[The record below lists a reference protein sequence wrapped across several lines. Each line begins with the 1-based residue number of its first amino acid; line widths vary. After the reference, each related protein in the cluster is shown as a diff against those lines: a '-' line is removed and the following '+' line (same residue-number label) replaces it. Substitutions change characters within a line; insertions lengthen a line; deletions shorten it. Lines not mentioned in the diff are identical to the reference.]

1 MTHSRLSDSYPVATL
16 PRVANVTLEERAV
29 VLPLISPDSL
39 VIDLGISK
47 SIIASYLIKPSPK
60 LVWLYPLSP
69 KTVVDAMDT
78 LVVDNVK
85 RYAVGI
91 HTGDLA
97 KLLVLTHNEADP
109 TLASPIETDLT
120 TQVKAVTFDD
130 NEITVVYVNGSI
142 ERFILENDKV
152 TKDAKTRLKNSGTL
166 AFCEFLTWQNQKLV
180 LLIYQSKTVVTY
192 QLVAIANNQIYEVET
207 KSVQTKHKFR
217 WSYNSGYIY
226 QLDETSKSI
235 DKISIAKFDTEK
247 SISVEPLLQD
257 GATAAIYAPCSDRL
271 VLSSGSTI
279 YIVNFTYGAL
289 LDSFVSKLSRSHT
302 NDDEVVLKRVVP
314 IKNSGRLGK
323 TVAVYLNLKPK
334 DNNVD
339 VNLISVDLGT
349 NRLTECLGKAIVKPN
364 QDKFAGVIPILTNK
378 FAERSEESGLELDE
392 VFQTL
397 RQCAEA
403 KDVYKWERVLIPYM
417 KNEPW
422 ELIKQLISKTKAP
435 KTKKEYTFQEMDE
448 ETDRVVD
455 VRFIKRV
462 VNLVLRQREDE
473 QVEFVDSEFFPE
485 HTLMYLLT
493 LPVFP
498 VEFTNGLL
506 QLLYALGNFTLL
518 RQAINTCPNLTVR
531 ELLIQVNNEVDDE
544 VFVDLINRLCT
555 EFSMGQITTTFKG
568 LVVEFPS
575 QISLDN
581 LLVRLF
587 KVPRNKN
594 LLYLI
599 ESLVDVGG
607 LFNWNETTV
616 ETLNEFI
623 AGKIDAL
630 VKNSFNL
637 TLTNQVLIAAN
648 PSKPV
653 RGHQKK
659 KKKVKPSK
667 KMSEVDLL
675 LLMTSDNGLDLVQP
689 IEISKTVPAYSVEK
703 LAF

>member
-16 PRVANVTLEERAV
+16 PRVAKVSLEERAV

-85 RYAVGI
+85 RFAVGI
-91 HTGDLA
+91 HTGDKA

-109 TLASPIETDLT
+109 TLAAPIETDLT
-120 TQVKAVTFDD
+120 SQVKEVKFDD
-130 NEITVVYVNGSI
+130 SEITVVYVNGSI
-142 ERFILENDKV
+142 ERFGLENDKV
-152 TKDAKTRLKNSGTL
+152 TKDTKMRMKNSGTL

-180 LLIYQSKTVVTY
+180 LLIYKSKSMVTY
-192 QLVAIANNQIYEVET
+192 QLVAITNNQVYEVET
-207 KSVQTKHKFR
+207 KSIQTEHDFR
-217 WSYNSGYIY
+217 WAYNNGYIY
-226 QLDETSKSI
+226 QLNETDKCI
-235 DKISIAKFDTEK
+235 DKISIAKFDSEK
-247 SISVEPLLQD
+247 SISVEPLLQE
-257 GATAAIYAPCSDRL
+257 GASSAIHAPCSDRL
-271 VLSSGSTI
+271 VLSSGTTI

-289 LDSFVSKLSRSHT
+289 LDSYVCKLSRSHA
-302 NDDEVVLKRVVP
+302 NNDEVVVKRVVP
-314 IKNSGRLGK
+314 IKSSGRLGK

-349 NRLTECLGKAIVKPN
+349 NRLTECLGKAIIKPN
-364 QDKFAGVIPILTNK
+364 QDKFAGVMPILTEE
-378 FAERSEESGLELDE
+378 FAERSGEAGLELDE
-392 VFQTL
+392 VFKTL

-417 KNEPW
+417 KNESW

-455 VRFIKRV
+455 VRFIQKV
-462 VNLVLRQREDE
+462 VNLVLRQKEDE
-473 QVEFVDSEFFPE
+473 QVDFVDADFFPE

-506 QLLYALGNFTLL
+506 QLFYALGNFTLL

-568 LVVEFPS
+568 LVVEFPD
-575 QISLDN
+575 QINLDN

-630 VKNSFNL
+630 VQNSFNL
-637 TLTNQVLIAAN
+637 TLTNQVLMAAN
-648 PSKPV
+648 PPKPA
-653 RGHQKK
+653 RGHKK
-659 KKKVKPSK
+659 KKKKADADK
-667 KMSEVDLL
+667 LSEVDLL
-675 LLMTSDNGLDLVQP
+675 LLMTSHNGLELVQP
-689 IEISKTVPAYSVEK
+689 IEISKKVPAYSVEK

>member
-16 PRVANVTLEERAV
+16 PRVAKVSLEERAV
-29 VLPLISPDSL
+29 VSPLISPDSS

-60 LVWLYPLSP
+60 LVWSYPLSP

-78 LVVDNVK
+78 SVVDNVK
-85 RYAVGI
+85 RFAVGI
-91 HTGDLA
+91 HTGDKA

-109 TLASPIETDLT
+109 TSAAPIETDLT
-120 TQVKAVTFDD
+120 SQVKEVKFDD
-130 NEITVVYVNGSI
+130 SEITVVYVNGSI
-142 ERFILENDKV
+142 ERFGLENDKV
-152 TKDAKTRLKNSGTL
+152 TKDTKMRMKNSGTL

-180 LLIYQSKTVVTY
+180 LLIYKSKSMVTY
-192 QLVAIANNQIYEVET
+192 QLVAITNNQVYEVET
-207 KSVQTKHKFR
+207 KSIQTEHDFR
-217 WSYNSGYIY
+217 WAYNNGYIY
-226 QLDETSKSI
+226 QLNETDKCI
-235 DKISIAKFDTEK
+235 DKISIAKFDSEK
-247 SISVEPLLQD
+247 SISVEPLLQE
-257 GATAAIYAPCSDRL
+257 GASSAIHAPCSDRL
-271 VLSSGSTI
+271 VLSSGTTI

-289 LDSFVSKLSRSHT
+289 LDSYVCKSSRSHA
-302 NDDEVVLKRVVP
+302 NNDEVVVKRVVP
-314 IKNSGRLGK
+314 IKSSGRLGK

-349 NRLTECLGKAIVKPN
+349 NRLTECLGKAIIKPN
-364 QDKFAGVIPILTNK
+364 QDKFAGVMPILTEE
-378 FAERSEESGLELDE
+378 FAERSGEAGSELDE
-392 VFQTL
+392 VFKTL

-417 KNEPW
+417 KNESW
-422 ELIKQLISKTKAP
+422 ESIKQSISKTKAP

-455 VRFIKRV
+455 VRFIQKV
-462 VNLVLRQREDE
+462 VNLVLRQKEDE
-473 QVEFVDSEFFPE
+473 QVDFVDADFFPE

-493 LPVFP
+493 SPVFP

-506 QLLYALGNFTLL
+506 QLFYASGNFTLL

-568 LVVEFPS
+568 LVVEFPD
-575 QISLDN
+575 QINLDN

-594 LLYLI
+594 SLYLI

-630 VKNSFNL
+630 VQNSFNL
-637 TLTNQVLIAAN
+637 TLTNQVLMAAN
-648 PSKPV
+648 PPKPA
-653 RGHQKK
+653 RGHKK
-659 KKKVKPSK
+659 KKKKADADK
-667 KMSEVDLL
+667 LSEVDSLL
-675 LLMTSDNGLDLVQP
+675 SMTSHNGLESVQP
-689 IEISKTVPAYSVEK
+689 IEISKKVPAYSVEK